1 MHVLDYK
8 GNWLGDRLADY
19 QGAALVQAMDQHHY
33 RLQALLYTVAVHR
46 YLGQRLA
53 GYSPERHLGEAIY
66 LFVRAAG
73 HAPGAGVWTQAFAPA
88 LVRAVDAVFASVEAV
103 A

>member
-1 MHVLDYK
+1 MLDYK
-8 GNWLGDRLADY
+8 GNWLGDRLGDY
-19 QGAALVQAMDQHHY
+19 RGDALVQAMDQHHY

-46 YLGQRLA
+46 YLGQRQA

-73 HAPGAGVWTQAFAPA
+73 LGESAGVWTQAFDPA
-88 LVRAVDAVFASVEAV
+88 LVRAVDAVFAEQRA
-103 A
+103 

>member
-1 MHVLDYK
+1 
-8 GNWLGDRLADY
+8 
-19 QGAALVQAMDQHHY
+19 MDQHHY

-53 GYSPERHLGEAIY
+53 GYSPERQLGEAIY

-73 HAPGAGVWTQAFAPA
+73 HAPGAGVWTQAFDPA
-88 LVRAVDAVFASVEAV
+88 LVRAVDAVFSAQEA
-103 A
+103 AA